1 MIRGRVEVIGGDA
14 GLTYLAPRIAV
25 RVAGVNRIFRTE
37 EAIVDTGFTG
47 WLTLPQKIIRDLGLT
62 YYGER
67 PAILADSEEK
77 MFDLYGALISWHG
90 HQHAALVLGT
100 DGTPLVG
107 MALLRGDRLTID
119 ARDGGDVIIEEIR

>member
-25 RVAGVNRIFRTE
+25 KVAGVNRIFRTE

-77 MFDLYGALISWHG
+77 MFDLYGALVSWHG
-90 HQHAALVLGT
+90 HQRAALVLGT

-107 MALLRGDRLTID
+107 MALLRGGRLTID
-119 ARDGGDVIIEEIR
+119 AWDGGDVVIEEIR